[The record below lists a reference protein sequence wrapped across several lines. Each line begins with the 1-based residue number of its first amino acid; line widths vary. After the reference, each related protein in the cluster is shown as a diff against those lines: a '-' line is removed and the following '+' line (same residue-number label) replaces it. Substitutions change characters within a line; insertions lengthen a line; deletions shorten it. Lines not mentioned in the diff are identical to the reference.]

1 MRRERLVLLLLLL
14 MMLVPARDA
23 AAAGFLEWLERLSGP
38 GPFKGLGIDLNFLC
52 YGARTGVPGDP
63 AAAGVT
69 PRWQADLDCRRIDR
83 AQPRISAGVRAA
95 LLTGDNNLEYVTPLP
110 RGGETVQVFSL
121 MGTADYGIS
130 RTFDIGAGAGFMR
143 FTGAPAG
150 PFARF
155 SLQLVRFTWKP
166 LTMGERSAA
175 ESYRRE
181 WLQIR
186 YIATLVPGGFDAAD
200 FGARPG
206 SFDSGTEFLS
216 SINVVISLR

>member
-1 MRRERLVLLLLLL
+1 MRKERLVLLLVLLAV
-14 MMLVPARDA
+14 LVPARA
-23 AAAGFLEWLERLSGP
+23 VSAAGFLEWLERLSGP
-38 GPFKGLGIDLNFLC
+38 GPFKGLGIELTFVC
-52 YGARTGVPGDP
+52 YGAPTAEPGE
-63 AAAGVT
+63 ASIENV
-69 PRWQADLDCRRIDR
+69 RWSTDVDCRRIDR
-83 AQPRISAGVRAA
+83 DRPRVSAGVRAA
-95 LLTGDNNLEYVTPLP
+95 LLTGDNNLEYESPLP
-110 RGGETVQVFSL
+110 PGGETVQLFSF
-121 MGTADYGIS
+121 MGTADYSLS

-150 PFARF
+150 PFAKVA
-155 SLQLVRFTWKP
+155 LQAVRFTWRP
-166 LTMGERSAA
+166 LTMGVEGRR
-175 ESYRRE
+175 ESYKRE